1 MGVHMTNKNQE
12 QTQPEETEQVQEQVE
27 NIQQAAEVVQESF
40 SSMYKTATKDVER
53 LGPLGRIFLSI
64 IIILALLK
72 LTPILDLLYYMVQVV
87 ILPMAFLVAL
97 GVFSS
102 DTFNMTMGWVEWTID
117 YFRKSR
123 EERGETA

>member
-1 MGVHMTNKNQE
+1 MGVHMSNKNQE
-12 QTQPEETEQVQEQVE
+12 QAQPEVKEQVQEKVE
-27 NIQQAAEVVQESF
+27 NVQQAAEVVQESF
-40 SSMYKTATKDVER
+40 SSMYKAATKDVER
-53 LGPLGRIFLSI
+53 LGPLGRIFLSV

>member
-1 MGVHMTNKNQE
+1 MGAHMSNKNQD
-12 QTQPEETEQVQEQVE
+12 QTQPETTGQVQEQVE

-87 ILPMAFLVAL
+87 ILPMAFLIAL
-97 GVFSS
+97 GVFSA
-102 DTFNMTMGWVEWTID
+102 DTFNMTMGWVESSID
-117 YFRKSR
+117 YCRKIR
-123 EERGETA
+123 EREGDAA

>member
-1 MGVHMTNKNQE
+1 MSNKNQD
-12 QTQPEETEQVQEQVE
+12 QTQPETTGQVQEQVE

-72 LTPILDLLYYMVQVV
+72 LTPILYLLYYMVQVV
-87 ILPMAFLVAL
+87 ILPMAFLIAL
-97 GVFSS
+97 GVFSA
-102 DTFNMTMGWVEWTID
+102 DTFNMTMGWVESSID
-117 YFRKSR
+117 YCRKIR
-123 EERGETA
+123 EREGDAA

>member
-1 MGVHMTNKNQE
+1 MSNKNQD
-12 QTQPEETEQVQEQVE
+12 QTQPETTGQVQEQVE

-87 ILPMAFLVAL
+87 ILPMAFLIAL
-97 GVFSS
+97 GVFSA
-102 DTFNMTMGWVEWTID
+102 DTFNMTMGWVESSID
-117 YFRKSR
+117 YCRKIR
-123 EERGETA
+123 EREGDAA

>member
-1 MGVHMTNKNQE
+1 MSNNDQE
-12 QTQPEETEQVQEQVE
+12 KTQQEETEQVQEQVE
-27 NIQQAAEVVQESF
+27 SVQQTQVVQESF
-40 SSMYKTATKDVER
+40 SSMYKAATKDVER

-97 GVFSS
+97 GVFSA
-102 DTFNMTMGWVEWTID
+102 DTFNMTMGWIESTID
-117 YFRKSR
+117 YFRKKR
-123 EERGETA
+123 EGEDESL